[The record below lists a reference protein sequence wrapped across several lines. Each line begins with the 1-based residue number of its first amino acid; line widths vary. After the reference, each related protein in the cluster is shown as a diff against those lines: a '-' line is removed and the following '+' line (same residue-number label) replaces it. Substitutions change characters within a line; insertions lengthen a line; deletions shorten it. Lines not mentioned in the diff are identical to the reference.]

1 MESLLLAKHCCG
13 KHCPSLP
20 STFLRNAMS
29 ERKQDEQKDDS
40 QNISSEKKDWHAPD
54 FTRLNASETEGG
66 PGIDDEGGD
75 SKLGS

>member
-1 MESLLLAKHCCG
+1 
-13 KHCPSLP
+13 
-20 STFLRNAMS
+20 MS